1 MIDKNEQDPKPKTQ
15 DPRPKQDRILR
26 AKDIIPGA
34 ERAVSSDEE
43 SGAAKFDIPRFNLA
57 QDIMSAQRRQS
68 AVRRKGPGE
77 EDGRQRTEDGGQRTE
92 DPSTLRYEGQA
103 EGRRQ
108 KAEDRT
114 QNTEQ
119 RTKKAESWLAGR
131 IETLRDSI
139 IAEIVARDIERLCAG
154 H

>member
-34 ERAVSSDEE
+34 ERGGTPDEE

-57 QDIMSAQRRQS
+57 QDILSAQRRQS
-68 AVRRKGPGE
+68 TVRRKGPE
-77 EDGRQRTEDGGQRTE
+77 AAEDKGPGFTQGATPRQTED
-92 DPSTLRYEGQA
+92 
-103 EGRRQ
+103 RRQ
-108 KAEDRT
+108 NIEH
-114 QNTEQ
+114 
-119 RTKKAESWLAGR
+119 RTKNAERPASLKSYAVASR
-131 IETLRDSI
+131 VETLRDSI

>member
-108 KAEDRT
+108 KAEDPASL
-114 QNTEQ
+114 
-119 RTKKAESWLAGR
+119 KSYAGASR

>member
-1 MIDKNEQDPKPKTQ
+1 MIDKNEQDP
-15 DPRPKQDRILR
+15 RPKQGRILR

-34 ERAVSSDEE
+34 ERAVSPDEE

-57 QDIMSAQRRQS
+57 RDIMSAQRRQN
-68 AVRRKGPGE
+68 AVRRKGPGA
-77 EDGRQRTEDGGQRTE
+77 EDGRQRTEDPASLRFAVAGQGPNIE
-92 DPSTLRYEGQA
+92 HSTSNIER
-103 EGRRQ
+103 
-108 KAEDRT
+108 RT
-114 QNTEQ
+114 QNKEQ

-139 IAEIVARDIERLCAG
+139 IAEIVARDIERLCSG